1 MRYQASVVSCV
12 KLPPFVHAVPDF
24 GNGSFAA
31 CQGIAAQLCRDL
43 VHINDSAQNSAVT
56 AIANQPVS
64 QGYSIFTKA
73 RILVELDDISTRI
86 KYADSTTLV
95 EQTSTIMEI
104 IDEEFEV
111 DLSGHLD
118 EEFLVNGN

>member
-1 MRYQASVVSCV
+1 MRR
-12 KLPPFVHAVPDF
+12 KH
-24 GNGSFAA
+24 
-31 CQGIAAQLCRDL
+31 
-43 VHINDSAQNSAVT
+43 SAVT

-64 QGYSIFTKA
+64 QGYSRANIFTKA
-73 RILVELDDISTRI
+73 RILVELDDISTKI
-86 KYADSTTLV
+86 KYADSITLV

-104 IDEEFEV
+104 IDEELEV